1 MVLRILLI
9 LLIGLGNL
17 SLGHGMTWSTS
28 PTCVADSG
36 IKITVE
42 GKVFDRQTEQAVAA
56 QLSYELVSEATAP
69 QPVKLDPATGAF
81 SLELAAG
88 AVYRFTIEAE
98 GYFPMV
104 KRIDL
109 TEAGP
114 EDRVTLSLNLKAKPK
129 PNRVVP
135 ADPFGTLLTI
145 VYFKGS
151 SVELTDESRA
161 ELDRLL
167 KLLRAN
173 PDTRLSVQGHADIKG
188 SFERNMRLAD
198 LRTQAVRAYL
208 MAHDV
213 APYRL
218 PSIAY
223 GNAFMMTTFP
233 EDRRLNNRVEFH
245 FKLN

>member
-1 MVLRILLI
+1 MPWPE
-9 LLIGLGNL
+9 
-17 SLGHGMTWSTS
+17 SL
-28 PTCVADSG
+28 TCVADSG
-36 IKITVE
+36 IKIPVS
-42 GKVFDRQTEQAVAA
+42 GKVFDRETKQPVAA
-56 QLSYELVSEATAP
+56 QLTYELVDESAVP
-69 QPVKLDPATGAF
+69 QSVKLDPATGAF
-81 SLELAAG
+81 SVELAAG
-88 AVYRFTIEAE
+88 SVYRFTAEAE
-98 GYFPMV
+98 GYLLMV

-109 TEAGP
+109 SEAGP
-114 EDRVTLSLNLKAKPK
+114 EDQVTLNLNLDPKAKPK
-129 PNRVVP
+129 RVKP

-145 VYFKGS
+145 VYFKGN
-151 SVELTDESRA
+151 SVELTDESRS

-173 PDTRLSVQGHADIKG
+173 PDTRVSVQGHADVKA
-188 SFERNMRLAD
+188 SFEYNMRLAD

-245 FKLN
+245 LKLN